1 LLLIFFVFS
10 CCLTRVGVQ
19 NFIVSSQVIVSTFKI
34 YSNRWW
40 ILASTQDTLIHLQR
54 YVEEDAMTPLPWTWR
69 VRLIRQ
75 AAQEAARLGPA
86 KLPQI
91 VAAVR
96 RFVQLLE
103 SDLENMFYKKN
114 ICETFNDRFI
124 CIHMSLYEIICVPL
138 F

>member
-1 LLLIFFVFS
+1 MPTPSGGKLSSCDFSISLLLIIFVFS
-10 CCLTRVGVQ
+10 CRLSRVDVQ
-19 NFIVSSQVIVSTFKI
+19 KLQRPSRVIVSTFKI
-34 YSNRWW
+34 YSNCWW

-54 YVEEDAMTPLPWTWR
+54 YVEEDAMTPLPWTCR

-103 SDLENMFYKKN
+103 SDLENMFYK
-114 ICETFNDRFI
+114 R
-124 CIHMSLYEIICVPL
+124 YV
-138 F
+138 

>member
-1 LLLIFFVFS
+1 
-10 CCLTRVGVQ
+10 
-19 NFIVSSQVIVSTFKI
+19 
-34 YSNRWW
+34 
-40 ILASTQDTLIHLQR
+40 
-54 YVEEDAMTPLPWTWR
+54 MTPLPWTWR

-124 CIHMSLYEIICVPL
+124 CIYMSLYEIICVPL